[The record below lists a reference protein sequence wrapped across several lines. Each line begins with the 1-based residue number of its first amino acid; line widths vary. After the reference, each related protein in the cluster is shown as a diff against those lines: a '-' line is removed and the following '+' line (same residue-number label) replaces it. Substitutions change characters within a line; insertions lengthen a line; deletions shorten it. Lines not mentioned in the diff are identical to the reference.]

1 VAEIVKL
8 YLMYVVLNKTFPRG
22 KPLRDYGVHSVGI
35 PGIIWDYWNYVGLF
49 GIIWDYMGLCGVMW
63 DYMGLCGIISDY
75 LELFVIIWNRDSME
89 IIRDSIIIMDN
100 YKESICTYRTV

>member
-35 PGIIWDYWNYVGLF
+35 PGIYLGLLELCGF
-49 GIIWDYMGLCGVMW
+49 IWDYMGLYGIMWSYVGLYGIMW
-63 DYMGLCGIISDY
+63 DYLGLFGIICHH
-75 LELFVIIWNRDSME
+75 LE
-89 IIRDSIIIMDN
+89 
-100 YKESICTYRTV
+100 